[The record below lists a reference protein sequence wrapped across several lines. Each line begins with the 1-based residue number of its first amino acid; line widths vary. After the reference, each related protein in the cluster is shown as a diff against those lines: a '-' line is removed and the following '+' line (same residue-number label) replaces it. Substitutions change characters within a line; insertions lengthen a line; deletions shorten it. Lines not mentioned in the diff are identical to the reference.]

1 MRRHLRRVVAL
12 PVILFCDGEHGTS
25 QFPYDA
31 LYIGLLLAQAAALA
45 AWVVYSPI

>member
-12 PVILFCDGEHGTS
+12 PVIPFCDGEHGTS

-31 LYIGLLLAQAAALA
+31 LYIGLLIAQAVAVAV
-45 AWVVYSPI
+45 WVVYSPI